1 MPEKS
6 VLFWGAGATR
16 KLGMPTTED
25 QEEMFKLYFFDEKG
39 FLKKYGT
46 NDEMGEKAQKLLD
59 ALKEGNNKY
68 SLDMY
73 SFDIC
78 GLKRYINNFFSECSF
93 RMVDLYNLL
102 DSQISAGQSFRIY
115 DENNQTKTCSADD
128 ALRYRRAML
137 VLLQSVFTIYLKKSA
152 CNPEIEKYKLF
163 FRKLAKIV
171 LGEKMNQLSG
181 FCRGDWDGLKGD
193 DFIFSE
199 IAYISL
205 NWDFLFLWPM
215 FIAHKEL
222 NDENSNYA
230 VANGKNVKL
239 KIFNDFAAYT
249 ASRPVEPES
258 GKNKIWYPYN
268 ATVATHVNDPEHL
281 YDRIVT
287 LIRTYLPHGQTN
299 WLECPVCG
307 KLSMYLGDEW
317 QLNSQTIAMR
327 SPLLDKNPDYKCQHC
342 GQNLTTAD
350 SSMLLQTPLKK
361 KASYIEEIQRDMRLR
376 LSVAEKIVFVG
387 YSLPADDIEYRSVF
401 VANNARQKK
410 QIYVVLYKEKEPS
423 KWLKANDPYISKMAG
438 DKSDDTRKMIRR
450 YAALFGEENVWVN
463 LAGFPAAADSVIEK
477 LTG

>member
-1 MPEKS
+1 
-6 VLFWGAGATR
+6 
-16 KLGMPTTED
+16 
-25 QEEMFKLYFFDEKG
+25 MFKLYFFDEKG
-39 FLKKYGT
+39 FLEKYGKI
-46 NDEMGEKAQKLLD
+46 MGEKAQKLLD
-59 ALKEGNNKY
+59 ALREENNKY
-68 SLDMY
+68 SFDM
-73 SFDIC
+73 C
-78 GLKRYINNFFSECSF
+78 GLKMYINNFFSECSF
-93 RMVDLYNLL
+93 RMIDLYNLL

-115 DENNQTKTCSADD
+115 DENNCTTICSADD

-137 VLLQSVFTIYLKKSA
+137 VLLQSVFTIYLKKST
-152 CNPEIEKYKLF
+152 CNPEIERYKLF
-163 FRKLAKIV
+163 FRKLAEIV
-171 LGEKMNQLSG
+171 LREKMDQLNG
-181 FCRGDWDGLKGD
+181 FCHGDKDGLKGD

-222 NDENSNYA
+222 NDENRNYA
-230 VANGKNVKL
+230 VVNGKNVKL

-268 ATVATHVNDPEHL
+268 ATVATHINDPEHL

-317 QLNSQTIAMR
+317 HLNSQTIVMR

-342 GQNLTTAD
+342 GQKLTTAD

-376 LSVAEKIVFVG
+376 LSEAEKIVFVG

-423 KWLKANDPYISKMAG
+423 KWFKANDISKMAG
-438 DKSDDTRKMIRR
+438 DKSDGTRKIIETIKR
-450 YAALFGEENVWVN
+450 YTDLFGKENVRVN
-463 LAGFPAAADSVIEK
+463 LAGFPAAADSVIEA
-477 LTG
+477 LTE

>member
-1 MPEKS
+1 
-6 VLFWGAGATR
+6 
-16 KLGMPTTED
+16 
-25 QEEMFKLYFFDEKG
+25 
-39 FLKKYGT
+39 
-46 NDEMGEKAQKLLD
+46 
-59 ALKEGNNKY
+59 
-68 SLDMY
+68 
-73 SFDIC
+73 
-78 GLKRYINNFFSECSF
+78 
-93 RMVDLYNLL
+93 
-102 DSQISAGQSFRIY
+102 
-115 DENNQTKTCSADD
+115 
-128 ALRYRRAML
+128 
-137 VLLQSVFTIYLKKSA
+137 
-152 CNPEIEKYKLF
+152 
-163 FRKLAKIV
+163 
-171 LGEKMNQLSG
+171 
-181 FCRGDWDGLKGD
+181 
-193 DFIFSE
+193 
-199 IAYISL
+199 
-205 NWDFLFLWPM
+205 M

-222 NDENSNYA
+222 NDENRNFA
-230 VANGKNVKL
+230 VVNGRNVKL

-327 SPLLDKNPDYKCQHC
+327 SPLLDENPDYKCQHC
-342 GQNLTTAD
+342 GQKLTTAD
-350 SSMLLQTPLKK
+350 SSMLLQTQLKK

-376 LSVAEKIVFVG
+376 LSEAEKIVFVG

-410 QIYVVLYKEKEPS
+410 QIYVVLYKEEETS

-438 DKSDDTRKMIRR
+438 DKSDDTRKTIRR